1 MTFPGRF
8 ASLAQIAEITRQA
21 AKDAGLDDHAVYM
34 VETAVDEAC
43 SNIIEHAYGGEGIG
57 DIEITYQINAKG
69 LTIILRDFG
78 KPFDP
83 SEIPAPELTVPLEK
97 RKSHGLGLFFIRK
110 IMDEVHF
117 DFSSE
122 NGNVLT
128 MVKRKEKSS
137 G

>member
-1 MTFPGRF
+1 
-8 ASLAQIAEITRQA
+8 
-21 AKDAGLDDHAVYM
+21 M

-57 DIEITYQINAKG
+57 DIEITYQINAKC

-83 SEIPAPELTVPLEK
+83 SKIPEPQLTAPLEK

-110 IMDEVHF
+110 MMDEVHF
-117 DFSSE
+117 DFSNE
-122 NGNVLT
+122 TGNVLT